1 MISHCY
7 RLSIDARMSPCRI
20 DDFPFLIFS
29 GCHLMAFLNAHIRI
43 TGSLLIEHL
52 EENASNS
59 CLCSTPVVI
68 TQLDSR
74 HNVFRITEL
83 RG

>member
-1 MISHCY
+1 
-7 RLSIDARMSPCRI
+7 
-20 DDFPFLIFS
+20 
-29 GCHLMAFLNAHIRI
+29 MAFLNAHIRI

-52 EENASNS
+52 EENTSNS

-83 RG
+83 RANGLYQKKASILIKVNIMIFRHFLLRYRYVLC